1 MDYQIISKALIANI
15 FGISRAAV
23 TQACRRNDYSVMDYT
38 KIKILE
44 FIMNEK
50 DIDTGRKK
58 MISKFKK
65 EYKRR
70 GEQDRIQG
78 RPLEN
83 YNIKDG
89 IAIIEEVYSTI
100 KKHS

>member
-1 MDYQIISKALIANI
+1 MDYQIISKALIANV
-15 FGISRAAV
+15 FGVSRAAV
-23 TQACRRNDYSVMDYT
+23 TQACRRKGYDVMDYA

-44 FIMNEK
+44 FLLNAENIEK
-50 DIDTGRKK
+50 GRKQ

-70 GEQDRIQG
+70 GEQDRVVG

-83 YNIKDG
+83 YNLKDALR
-89 IAIIEEVYSTI
+89 IVEEVYLTT
-100 KKHS
+100 KKHI